1 MSPYNNSN
9 TKFSNACLASCLCVI
24 SKCVLLSDEE
34 LKGANMKYLSVPAF
48 YDTYMKLVHLFKI
61 ILLVG
66 VTLERTDILKPQVCI
81 L

>member
-24 SKCVLLSDEE
+24 SKCVLLSYEE
-34 LKGANMKYLSVPAF
+34 LKGAKYEVSFSASILRH
-48 YDTYMKLVHLFKI
+48 MKLVNLFKI
-61 ILLVG
+61 ILGVG
-66 VTLERTDILKPQVCI
+66 VTLARTDIMRPQVCI